1 MKCPNCSI
9 QMQQM
14 QRNEVDID
22 YCPSCKGV
30 WLDRGEIDKIAKIE
44 SSHIGQHYNKYHYRK
59 GEYDEYDNDE
69 YDYYD
74 NTRRNRGFFGD
85 LFNF

>member
-1 MKCPNCSI
+1 MKCPNCST
-9 QMQQM
+9 QMQLM
-14 QRNEVDID
+14 QRYEVDID

-74 NTRRNRGFFGD
+74 NRRRNRGFFGD